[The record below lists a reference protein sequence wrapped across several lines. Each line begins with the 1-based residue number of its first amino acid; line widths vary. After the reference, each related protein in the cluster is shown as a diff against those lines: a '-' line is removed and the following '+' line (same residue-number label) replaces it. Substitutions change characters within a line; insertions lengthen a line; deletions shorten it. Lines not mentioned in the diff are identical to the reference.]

1 MNVVI
6 SQTRFLSVIVNNLM
20 LSALR
25 VSFSNAMTNHL
36 AWTYEPN
43 YVPSMKLLYRSYE
56 FKVLVCTNFWSD
68 IGFESCIWTG
78 FKIVSIVKSN
88 KLIYN

>member
-6 SQTRFLSVIVNNLM
+6 SQTRFLSVIVNSLIM

-25 VSFSNAMTNHL
+25 VSFSNAITNHL

-43 YVPSMKLLYRSYE
+43 NVPCIKLLYHSYVPI
-56 FKVLVCTNFWSD
+56 F
-68 IGFESCIWTG
+68 GRIWVFSPVFG
-78 FKIVSIVKSN
+78 
-88 KLIYN
+88 LILK

>member
-6 SQTRFLSVIVNNLM
+6 SQTRFLSVIVNNLII

-36 AWTYEPN
+36 AWTYELS
-43 YVPSMKLLYRSYE
+43 YVPSIKLLYHSYVPI
-56 FKVLVCTNFWSD
+56 FGRILVLSPVF
-68 IGFESCIWTG
+68 G
-78 FKIVSIVKSN
+78 
-88 KLIYN
+88 LILK

>member
-6 SQTRFLSVIVNNLM
+6 SRTRFLSVIVNNLM

-43 YVPSMKLLYRSYE
+43 YVPSIKLLYRSYVPI
-56 FKVLVCTNFWSD
+56 FGRILVLSPVFGLD
-68 IGFESCIWTG
+68 L
-78 FKIVSIVKSN
+78 K
-88 KLIYN
+88 

>member
-6 SQTRFLSVIVNNLM
+6 SQTRFLSVIVNNLIM

-43 YVPSMKLLYRSYE
+43 YVPSIKLLYRSYIPI
-56 FKVLVCTNFWSD
+56 FGRMLVLSPVF
-68 IGFESCIWTG
+68 G
-78 FKIVSIVKSN
+78 
-88 KLIYN
+88 LILN